1 MLFLDA
7 HLKVQEKQEVLS
19 EYMTRRIN
27 IIKSYIGLMDN
38 SLNETCKA
46 IDIEPEIIP
55 YMIDDEETKVQ
66 ILSTATGGKS
76 ILSQKT
82 AVEQLNYTNDSEKEY
97 EQILKKNDWNIRD
110 IDQQNK

>member
-1 MLFLDA
+1 
-7 HLKVQEKQEVLS
+7 
-19 EYMTRRIN
+19 
-27 IIKSYIGLMDN
+27 MDN

-55 YMIDDEETKVQ
+55 FMLDDEETKIQ
-66 ILSTATGGKS
+66 ILATATGKS

-97 EQILKKNDWNIRD
+97 ELLKEEEQGLNVLETRTDKNKKIRKYLNEWNY
-110 IDQQNK
+110 

>member
-1 MLFLDA
+1 
-7 HLKVQEKQEVLS
+7 
-19 EYMTRRIN
+19 
-27 IIKSYIGLMDN
+27 MDN

-55 YMIDDEETKVQ
+55 YMLDDEETKIQ
-66 ILSTATGGKS
+66 ILATATGGKS

-97 EQILKKNDWNIRD
+97 ELLKEEEQGLNILETLEPTK
-110 IDQQNK
+110 

>member
-1 MLFLDA
+1 
-7 HLKVQEKQEVLS
+7 
-19 EYMTRRIN
+19 
-27 IIKSYIGLMDN
+27 MDN

-66 ILSTATGGKS
+66 ILSTATGGKP

-97 EQILKKNDWNIRD
+97 EQILEEEQGLNVLETLEPTV
-110 IDQQNK
+110 